1 MVSLSGAVFA
11 AMVENGYRD
20 LKLHYEKIN
29 ELNVFPVPDGDTGTN
44 ITATLTGGLNAL
56 KGADKSSLTSVASA
70 LARGMLLGARGNSG
84 VIVSQFFSGLADGLS
99 GLQEANITQFASSL
113 RSGTAKA
120 YKAVV
125 KPVEGTILTVA
136 REGSTYILD
145 HLDQF
150 GTFQT
155 LFAKLLER
163 MNEALSNTPNLLPV
177 LKEAGVI
184 DSGGA
189 GLVTI
194 IEGMYK
200 YIIGE
205 ELEDHEFKGPGVSVP
220 SDGNI
225 PFDENSVLDY
235 GYCTEFILQLL
246 NSKGG
251 KKNFSLQELIAYY
264 ETLGDSLVALQDET
278 IVKVHVHTKT
288 PGLVLNYAQ
297 QFGEFVTFK
306 MENMSIQHNE
316 VLLKEIVPEEKEK
329 SKVAV
334 VAVAPSE
341 EFAKILKS
349 VGVNVTILGGQTMN
363 PSAEAFVNAFNEAH
377 AESIIVFPNNSNII
391 LTAEQAKNLYTDSKV
406 YVVPTKSGIESYSIV
421 QMFDFDNA
429 TVEENVEAAI
439 EEQRAIT
446 TIVISTAVRDS
457 INNGLPIH
465 VGDFIGIHSGSV
477 KASKADIFEC
487 IDAIFDTVEDM
498 DMKSCITVSYGSS
511 FTEEAKERFRQTI
524 ESKFDMMD
532 LVEIEGN
539 QKVYDLILA
548 IE

>member
-1 MVSLSGAVFA
+1 MKTLTGAMFA
-11 AMVENGYRD
+11 TMVENGYRD
-20 LKLHYEKIN
+20 IKLHYEKIN

-44 ITATLTGGLNAL
+44 ITATLTGGLKAME
-56 KGADKSSLTSVASA
+56 KADTSSLSSVASA

-84 VIVSQFFSGLADGLS
+84 VIVSQFFSGLSDGLS
-99 GLQEANITQFASSL
+99 GLTEANITQFASSL

-145 HLDQF
+145 HLDQI

-163 MNEALSNTPNLLPV
+163 MNEALENTPNLLPV

-205 ELEDHEFKGPGVSVP
+205 EIEDHDFRGPSNAVAESGT
-220 SDGNI
+220 I
-225 PFDENSVLDY
+225 PFNEDSVLDY
-235 GYCTEFILQLL
+235 GYCTEFILQIL

-251 KKNFSLQELIAYY
+251 KENFHLNELISFL
-264 ETLGDSLVALQDET
+264 ETLGDSIVALQDES

-288 PGLVLNYAQ
+288 PGLVLTYAQ

-316 VLLKEIVPEEKEK
+316 VLLKEIQPQKKEK

-341 EFAKILKS
+341 EFSKILKS
-349 VGVNVTILGGQTMN
+349 IGVHVTILGGQTMN
-363 PSAEAFVNAFNEAH
+363 PSAESFLHAFEEANAEN
-377 AESIIVFPNNSNII
+377 IIVFPNNSNII
-391 LTAEQAKNLYTDSKV
+391 LTAQQAKELYDKGNV
-406 YVVPTKSGIESYSIV
+406 FVIPTKSAIESYSIV
-421 QMFDFDNA
+421 QMFDFEGQSIEDNVNSA
-429 TVEENVEAAI
+429 L
-439 EEQRAIT
+439 EQQKS
-446 TIVISTAVRDS
+446 IVTAVVSKAVRDS
-457 INNGLPIH
+457 VNNGLEIH
-465 VGDFIGIHSGSV
+465 ENDFIGISRGSV
-477 KASKADIFEC
+477 QSSKVDLFDC
-487 IDAIFDTVEDM
+487 IESLLDSVEEM
-498 DMKSCITVSYGSS
+498 DMKSCITVSYGDV
-511 FTEEAKERFRQTI
+511 FHEEEKQRFRELI
-524 ESKFDMMD
+524 AKKYDLMD
-532 LVEIEGN
+532 LVEIHGN
-539 QKVYDLILA
+539 QKVYSIILA